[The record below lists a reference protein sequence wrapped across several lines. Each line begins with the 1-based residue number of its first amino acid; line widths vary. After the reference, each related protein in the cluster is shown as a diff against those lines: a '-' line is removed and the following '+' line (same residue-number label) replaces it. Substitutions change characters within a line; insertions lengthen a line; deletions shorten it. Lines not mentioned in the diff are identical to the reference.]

1 MLTVKTKLNQM
12 TDVNYIMEWLMD
24 TLRSIDPEFEREEAQ
39 FTQAIAYLTQE
50 KEDAE
55 SKKVM
60 EYRAAKE
67 EELAMEIIYIGW
79 EGFQLNM
86 EIYKNPVTALMLRE
100 DDEDLHRERRLCTL
114 PMTRKTRDVQSAFWA
129 EENTFP
135 EDKKARLQIIDEHYS
150 YLQTAGY
157 KLAHYFGFRLADH
170 FLPSVIPG

>member
-60 EYRAAKE
+60 EYRAAK
-67 EELAMEIIYIGW
+67 
-79 EGFQLNM
+79 
-86 EIYKNPVTALMLRE
+86 
-100 DDEDLHRERRLCTL
+100 
-114 PMTRKTRDVQSAFWA
+114 
-129 EENTFP
+129 
-135 EDKKARLQIIDEHYS
+135 
-150 YLQTAGY
+150 
-157 KLAHYFGFRLADH
+157 
-170 FLPSVIPG
+170 